1 MKISL
6 KAIIIGSVI
15 SSSLVFSSVAL
26 AATYKDITEP
36 TTIQIEDSQI
46 IQVLPEGG
54 SFIIL
59 MGHLIIMR
67 RWFNT
72 ITVS

>member
-15 SSSLVFSSVAL
+15 SSSQVFSSVAL

-36 TTIQIEDSQI
+36 TTIQIEESQI
-46 IQVLPEGG
+46 IQVLPEG
-54 SFIIL
+54 
-59 MGHLIIMR
+59 
-67 RWFNT
+67 
-72 ITVS
+72 